1 MDYLYI
7 RAWHSTSGSFQYY
20 IDKVV
25 MEARKDNAP
34 QNAIY
39 KSQDGKWHT
48 IEDCIN
54 ERAAARVEAEVSRMK
69 RANHNAE

>member
-7 RAWHSTSGSFQYY
+7 RAWHKTSGSFQYY
-20 IDKVV
+20 IDNLV

-34 QNAIY
+34 QNATY
-39 KSQDGKWHT
+39 KNIEGKWQT

-54 ERAAARVEAEVSRMK
+54 EHTASRVEAEVRRMK